1 MPTVESYAD
10 GDEDANAKADAN
22 AEAKAEAGAGAEADR
37 GCGHRP
43 RRDRSTGELGAST
56 TGASMAA
63 HEKIYGRKAAFATLR
78 TRLDDVARIAHGPRD
93 RKELGPILREA
104 AARRIPYAELE
115 DEALAKLAESMHH
128 EGLVLIARPR
138 AVLDPHDLFDRMA
151 RAERFALVALDGVSN
166 PHNVGAILRS
176 AAFLGIDAV
185 VVRGERG
192 KAPLTPAAVRI
203 AEGAAE
209 HVPVVPVPDLDVF
222 LGALRREGYASLAAD
237 PRGELDA
244 MTMRWPSRGVLVL
257 GSEANGISPEVAH
270 EIEAGVGIRGTSA
283 IESLNV
289 SVAAGVLLA
298 AWTSSER
305 R

>member
-1 MPTVESYAD
+1 
-10 GDEDANAKADAN
+10 
-22 AEAKAEAGAGAEADR
+22 
-37 GCGHRP
+37 
-43 RRDRSTGELGAST
+43 
-56 TGASMAA
+56 MAA
-63 HEKIYGRKAAFATLR
+63 HDKIYGRKAALATLR
-78 TRLDDVARIAHGPRD
+78 VRMDDVARIAHGPRD
-93 RKELGPILREA
+93 RRELGPILREA

-115 DEALAKLAESMHH
+115 DEALAKLAESVHH
-128 EGLVLIARPR
+128 EGIVVIARPR
-138 AVLDPHDLFDRMA
+138 PVLDAHELFTKMA
-151 RAERFALVALDGVSN
+151 SARRFALVALDGVTN

-209 HVPVVPVPDLDVF
+209 HVPVAPVPDLDAF
-222 LGALRREGYASLAAD
+222 LAALRREGYAALAAD
-237 PRGELDA
+237 ARGELDA
-244 MTMRWPSRGVLVL
+244 MTMRWPTRGVLVL
-257 GSEANGISPEVAH
+257 GSEANGISPEVAR
-270 EIEAGVGIRGTSA
+270 EIEAGVAIRGTGA

-298 AWTSSER
+298 AWTASER